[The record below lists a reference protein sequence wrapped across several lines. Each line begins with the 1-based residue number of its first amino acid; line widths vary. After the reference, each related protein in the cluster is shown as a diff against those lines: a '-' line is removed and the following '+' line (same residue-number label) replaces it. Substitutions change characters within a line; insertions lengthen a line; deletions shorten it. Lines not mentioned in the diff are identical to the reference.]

1 MTEVR
6 NVTTLDGI
14 KITGWDETPQRL
26 IIDAEWT
33 EPRGSIEACRQCG
46 AIGATLH
53 KHDWIERKVRDTPWG
68 GKPLAIRL
76 QRRRYR
82 CTECGGTVLSAH
94 PAIHDTRN
102 MTSALVEKVRRD
114 ALGPYRFNMLAHQV
128 GSSETPIRAIFRDHT
143 RDLDER
149 PYPVPLVLGIDEVHV
164 PGNRRPHAVIAD
176 IWEGKAVEMLRTTRK
191 RALYQYLSDLEDG
204 RFSHRP
210 VPPADKEAAT
220 FSPEEAKD
228 AYWTPPEEDLN
239 DTPLAVVIDMTPRY
253 RAAIE
258 AAMPDALVVVDRFH
272 LLRQANRALGQVRVQ
287 ESKRTRLETEW
298 KRERKRLG
306 KLKEQLGSMDRMML
320 EAAFE
325 RHPRMKRA
333 YRARNQFRK
342 IFALKSRQAADAA
355 LREWEGSLHPSI
367 ASAFEGVT
375 RALENWRTEILNYF
389 TARYTNG
396 RVEGLNRAIQQIQ
409 AEGAGYSFEALR
421 AKVIYGLE
429 RRREARERPT
439 VHYSQFPPPPD
450 VVAGHYGI
458 EDPSDAIRLG
468 VPFDRIADDLELW

>member
-1 MTEVR
+1 
-6 NVTTLDGI
+6 
-14 KITGWDETPQRL
+14 
-26 IIDAEWT
+26 
-33 EPRGSIEACRQCG
+33 
-46 AIGATLH
+46 
-53 KHDWIERKVRDTPWG
+53 
-68 GKPLAIRL
+68 
-76 QRRRYR
+76 
-82 CTECGGTVLSAH
+82 
-94 PAIHDTRN
+94 
-102 MTSALVEKVRRD
+102 
-114 ALGPYRFNMLAHQV
+114 
-128 GSSETPIRAIFRDHT
+128 
-143 RDLDER
+143 
-149 PYPVPLVLGIDEVHV
+149 
-164 PGNRRPHAVIAD
+164 
-176 IWEGKAVEMLRTTRK
+176 MLRTTRK